1 MARESLKSHERDAPM
16 RLPTVMLAD
25 DHVVFTEGVV
35 RLLGDRFDVVG
46 TVADGIDLADAVRRL
61 HPDVVVMDISMP
73 RLSGLEALR
82 RMRASHNDS
91 RVIILTMH
99 ADARLAAEALR
110 SGAKG
115 FVLKHSSGQE
125 LVDAIDA
132 VLQGRTYLTP
142 ALTEGVL
149 ALMSGPA
156 DPAEVELSPRQRE
169 ILRLIVNGQR
179 VKEIASTLDL
189 SPRTVESVKYEMMRT
204 LNLHSTAELVKYALE
219 HRLVMF

>member
-1 MARESLKSHERDAPM
+1 M

-25 DHVVFTEGVV
+25 DHVVFTDGIV
-35 RLLGDRFDVVG
+35 RLLNDRFDVVG
-46 TVADGIDLADAVRRL
+46 TVADGSDLPDAVRRL

-82 RMRASHNDS
+82 RMRASHDDS

-115 FVLKHSSGQE
+115 FVLKQSSGQE

-156 DPAEVELSPRQRE
+156 DPAGVELSPRQRE
-169 ILRLIVNGQR
+169 VLRLIVNGQR
-179 VKEIASTLDL
+179 VKEIASTLGL
-189 SPRTVESVKYEMMRT
+189 SPRTVESVKYEMMRA
-204 LNLHSTAELVKYALE
+204 LNIHSTAELVKYALE
-219 HRLVMF
+219 RRLVVF

>member
-1 MARESLKSHERDAPM
+1 M

-25 DHVVFTEGVV
+25 DHVVFTDGVV
-35 RLLGDRFDVVG
+35 RLLHDRFEVVG
-46 TVADGIDLADAVRRL
+46 SVADGSELPDAVRRL
-61 HPDVVVMDISMP
+61 RPDVVVMDISMP

-82 RMRASHNDS
+82 RLKANHDES

-99 ADARLAAEALR
+99 ADPRLAAEALR

-132 VLQGRTYLTP
+132 VLHGRTYLTP

-156 DPAEVELSPRQRE
+156 DPAAVELSPRQRE
-169 ILRLIVNGQR
+169 VLRLIVNGQR
-179 VKEIASTLDL
+179 VKEIASTLGL
-189 SPRTVESVKYEMMRT
+189 SPRTVESVKYEMMRA
-204 LNLHSTAELVKYALE
+204 LNIHSTAELVKYALE
-219 HRLVMF
+219 HQLVVF